1 MSSSQAEIL
10 FPAVNREDDATPEKA
25 SDTILEYGPQLPK
38 ENDASLAGIVPA
50 EEDGPGTGSDT
61 GCSAPAEKDTIA
73 YPSGATLAVV
83 IVALALSVFLSA
95 LDIAIVA
102 TAIPKITDEFR
113 GLDKTS
119 WYGAAFFLT
128 SGSFQASWGKAY
140 KYFDLKH
147 TFLASI
153 ALFELGSLLCGAAP
167 NADTLIAGR
176 AVAGMGCAGMATGGY
191 VIIAFIVEP
200 RRRPSYTGII
210 GCAYCFASV
219 VGPLVGGAITST
231 TTWRWCFY
239 INLPIGAVTV
249 LIILF
254 FFRTPAAA
262 KPVPA
267 SWREKFLQADPV
279 GVCLVMAALV
289 CYSLAMQYGGQS
301 RAWNSSEV
309 IGLLVGFVLIAIVF
323 AVWERYSGERAT
335 VPLRLLGQR
344 HVYLGSAYAFLFAG
358 SYYLVIYYLP
368 IYFQSV
374 GGASPLMS
382 GVDILPLIL
391 AAAVGVVSSG
401 IFITKTGHAVPL
413 QVCSA
418 VIACIG
424 SGLLYTLGVATSLDR
439 RLGYQIIGALG
450 WGAGFQIPAIICQ
463 ALAQPEDIPSVTAVV
478 LFFLNIGSGIL
489 LSAAESAFANT
500 LVASLPAMAPG
511 VDPATVLHTGATELR
526 SVFPADQMRGILEAY
541 MAGIKVAF
549 ALAIAASGLALAIA
563 MLMGVLGHWRRLE
576 PSAAK
581 NAAIPG

>member
-1 MSSSQAEIL
+1 MTSSQADTPL
-10 FPAVNREDDATPEKA
+10 RRLSREDYASPQKPPDAIVPCEPEL
-25 SDTILEYGPQLPK
+25 SK
-38 ENDASLAGIVPA
+38 ESDASLTDKVEVEG
-50 EEDGPGTGSDT
+50 DGGGTGSDT
-61 GCSAPAEKDTIA
+61 EVSAPAENDTVS

-83 IVALALSVFLSA
+83 VVALALSVFLSA

-147 TFLASI
+147 TFLAAI

-167 NADTLIAGR
+167 NANTLIAGR
-176 AVAGMGCAGMATGGY
+176 AVAGIGCAGMSTGGY
-191 VIIAFIVEP
+191 VIIAVVVEP

-210 GCAYCFASV
+210 GFAYCFASV

-249 LIILF
+249 LIILL
-254 FFRTPAAA
+254 FFRTPPAA

-267 SWREKFLQADPV
+267 SWREKILQADPV
-279 GVCLVMAALV
+279 GVGLVMAALV

-301 RAWNSSEV
+301 KAWNSSEV
-309 IGLLVGFVLIAIVF
+309 IGLLVGFVLIATVF
-323 AVWERYSGERAT
+323 AAWERYSGERAT
-335 VPLRLLGQR
+335 LPMRLLGQR
-344 HVYLGSAYAFLFAG
+344 HVYLGSAYASLFAG

-374 GGASPLMS
+374 GGASPIMS

-391 AAAVGVVSSG
+391 AATVAVVSSG
-401 IFITKTGHAVPL
+401 IFITKTGHAIPL

-418 VIACIG
+418 VTACIG
-424 SGLLYTLGVATSLDR
+424 SGLLYTLGVTTSLDK
-439 RLGYQIIGALG
+439 RLGYQIIGAIG
-450 WGAGFQIPAIICQ
+450 WGAGFQIPAITCQ
-463 ALAQPEDIPSVTAVV
+463 ALAEPEDIASVTAVV

-511 VDPATVLHTGATELR
+511 VDPAAVLHTGATELR
-526 SVFPADQMRGILEAY
+526 SHFPEDKMRGILEAY

-549 ALAIAASGLALAIA
+549 ALAITASGLALVIA
-563 MLMGVLGHWRRLE
+563 VLTGVLGRWRRLDPE
-576 PSAAK
+576 AAK
-581 NAAIPG
+581 AAAVPG